1 MKSGPRGWLSVL
13 LVASSCALILQGS
26 LFAQQDKVD
35 ALKQSLGENQKRLRQ
50 YKWMETTVVSLKGE
64 DKSTIQ
70 KLCFYGP
77 DGKVQKQQITAPA
90 QQESPGGMKGKIAA
104 KKKGEMTE
112 YMKQAAGLVHQYV
125 PPDPQR
131 IQAVKAAGGLS
142 VNPTGPDAAR
152 IEFRNYLKSGDALS
166 LNLDTASNSIQAIKV
181 NSYLESQ
188 KDDPIT
194 MSVTFARLG
203 DGVSYPANIVLDAP
217 AKKVQVKI
225 QNSNY
230 EKVAP
235 QVQAP
240 AQQTKG
246 APASS
251 TAIDQLTGPIAL
263 YPDALIFQI
272 VAASTNLDAIT
283 SFADWMGKN
292 ASLKGSALQDAA
304 QKAGFDAALVALA
317 PFPQVIQMMV
327 QKPDWTKALGQ
338 AFTADKDAIFD
349 SIQRL
354 RAQAQATGNLKT
366 TSQQK
371 VETQTTSNGQQ
382 VIVIQP
388 ANPQVIYVPT
398 YNPQTVYVAAPPPPP
413 SGASVAG
420 AAAIGFTAGVII
432 GGYHNSYYH
441 AYDEYWDHREDY
453 YQDRQE
459 NYQQNQ
465 DQRQSTAQAN
475 QSQRQSTAQAN
486 QSQRQSTAQANQS
499 QRQSTASSAQSQAA
513 ANQSQRQS
521 AASSTQSQAA
531 ANQSQRQS
539 AAATSSRGS
548 GQTAS
553 QRSGMSSGGLSGYQ
567 SGSATRAESSR
578 GSASLSSSGGRSRSR
593 SGGEGGRRR

>member
-13 LVASSCALILQGS
+13 LVASSCALILPGS
-26 LFAQQDKVD
+26 LFAQQDKVA

-50 YKWMETTVVSLKGE
+50 YKWMETAVVSLKGE

-142 VNPTGPDAAR
+142 VSPTGPGASR
-152 IEFRNYLKSGDALS
+152 LEFRNYLKSGDTLS
-166 LNLDTASNSIQAIKV
+166 LNLDTASNSIQAINV

-203 DGVSYPANIVLDAP
+203 DGLSYPANIVLDAP

-225 QNSNY
+225 HNSNY

-251 TAIDQLTGPIAL
+251 QSAQAIDQLTGPIAL

-272 VAASTNLDAIT
+272 LAASTNVDTLK

-292 ASLKGSALQDAA
+292 ANLKGSELQDAA

-354 RAQAQATGNLKT
+354 RAQAQAAGNLKT
-366 TSQQK
+366 TPQQK
-371 VETQTTSNGQQ
+371 VETQTTSSGQQ
-382 VIVIQP
+382 VIVVQP
-388 ANPQVIYVPT
+388 ANPQVIYVPQ

-453 YQDRQE
+453 YQERQE

-465 DQRQSTAQAN
+465 DQRQQNAQANQDQRQSSAQAN
-475 QSQRQSTAQAN
+475 QSQRQSAAQAN
-486 QSQRQSTAQANQS
+486 QAQRQSA
-499 QRQSTASSAQSQAA
+499 ASSAQSQAA
-513 ANQSQRQS
+513 ANQAQRQS
-521 AASSTQSQAA
+521 SASSV
-531 ANQSQRQS
+531 QSQRQS

-548 GQTAS
+548 GQSAS

-567 SGSATRAESSR
+567 SGAATRTQSSR
-578 GSASLSSSGGRSRSR
+578 GSGSLSSSRSGGRSR
-593 SGGEGGRRR
+593 GGRRQ